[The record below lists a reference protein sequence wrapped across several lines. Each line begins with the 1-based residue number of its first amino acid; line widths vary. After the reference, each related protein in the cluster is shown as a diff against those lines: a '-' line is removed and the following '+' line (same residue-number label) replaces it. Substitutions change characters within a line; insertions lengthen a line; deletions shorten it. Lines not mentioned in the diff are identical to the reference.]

1 MKKKKRI
8 NRAKSAVSQPRFR
21 SRLTPAKKG
30 TKAYRRRPKHQP
42 PEGEP
47 E

>member
-30 TKAYRRRPKHQP
+30 TKAYSRRSKHQR
-42 PEGEP
+42 PEGKP

>member
-21 SRLTPAKKG
+21 SHLTPAKKG
-30 TKAYRRRPKHQP
+30 TKSYRRRPKHP
-42 PEGEP
+42 RPDGEP
-47 E
+47 D

>member
-30 TKAYRRRPKHQP
+30 TKAYSRRPKHQRSTEQP
-42 PEGEP
+42 D
-47 E
+47 